1 LVHIKKLEV
10 YGFKSFGFRNTTLN
24 FEKGL
29 VAITGPN
36 GSGKSNILDA
46 IMFAIGENSPKALRV
61 DKFQSLFHD
70 SHSAST
76 RLIRTSLNFDNSD
89 RGMPVDSDSVTIT
102 REMEGQTGE
111 SQYYLNRKKVT
122 KATLMELLEIVLG
135 NSNKL
140 NIIQQGMITRISELN
155 SEDRRKIIEDII
167 GLSYFDEKKSE
178 ALKQLDESDRRLEI
192 AMARIDEMKKRIDE
206 LEEERNQQLRY
217 KQLLLDLERFKAVK
231 VSNDIRATRNSMQAK
246 TEVLKSH
253 TERSADLAKQIE
265 KIDRELEKQESE
277 KINLM
282 KEAGIAG
289 PVKAEISTRIAD
301 MVYQSERKRA
311 IIKETEQRLLNIE
324 KRIIS
329 IEEEKENGN
338 QKLENLRLEIHRS
351 KADIDDRSRMLEV
364 LRSESAAIGSQIDK
378 LTASAGTYAF
388 IRTKLEVRLKRL
400 TEMKRLLCVL
410 IAKIE
415 EQSRSI
421 SESIITLHSQIS
433 SLEKVI
439 KTNKDLHNDLS
450 NRLDTENSK
459 LHCIVGLVE
468 NLKIFKANLE
478 ANLNTSTNLLSA
490 ADTFTMRYEVKAST
504 AKNVMNEDVAIVE
517 FMKNSSHF
525 GIKGLVHDLIEWDR
539 DYERSVLAAG
549 SEWMKAFVVENV
561 QSMISIAE
569 HAKKINLPRLKVIP
583 LDVVHNVK
591 RFQTPEDNPNIV
603 GNLANFVYSDYEE
616 LSDFLFGNTVL
627 VKTPTDAY
635 LLAKDGY
642 RAVSVE
648 GELFEPI
655 GTSMSADFG
664 STISDLTQVLLVSN
678 SIDML
683 RNLLSRL
690 RQLITEK
697 DSNLKEVTSKI
708 ECAGSERNELEK
720 KISNFVSQIS
730 NQKTVADQDD
740 KHLEQLYLESV
751 TTRSRYDSLNI
762 DLMKQRRRLSL
773 LESTMSRVYDTMK
786 SVTHTSMEREL
797 GRMNAKKAE
806 IVHSMDT
813 IDLYSQNVLRSCQS
827 MKNEVG
833 IGLDRLSNL
842 GAEKCDLEA
851 EVKEE
856 TVNLGEL
863 KTSLASIEDQLR
875 IQRDREQQLIDSAR
889 TSVDKLQVYEQE
901 MRTLKE
907 NERTLSKEQNSLE
920 KDIALLGK
928 DISYLDD
935 QESSLVAI
943 LTSSGNKDLLE
954 PFDVDALIGEL
965 TAELETLKPRLNL
978 RAEEVYAEVI
988 GGYRGMSDK
997 KNLLERERH
1006 SIILFIEE
1014 IVTEKKTLFREA
1026 FEKVNNNLKE
1036 TFSDV
1041 TGGTAR
1047 LEIENIEDEFSGGLT
1062 LMVQFPGKPARE
1074 STALSGGEKTMAAI
1088 IFLLALQSLR
1098 PSPFYLMDEVDA
1110 HLDAQNTEKLSNVLS
1125 KRSKDNQMLMV
1136 TLKDVTVAKANM
1148 IYGVYSQDGI
1158 SRVIRYSDS
1167 NRIPLEEIKSSASTI

>member
-1 LVHIKKLEV
+1 
-10 YGFKSFGFRNTTLN
+10 
-24 FEKGL
+24 
-29 VAITGPN
+29 
-36 GSGKSNILDA
+36 
-46 IMFAIGENSPKALRV
+46 MFAIGENSPKVLRV

-122 KATLMELLEIVLG
+122 KATLMELLEIAMG
-135 NSNKL
+135 NSTKL

-192 AMARIDEMKKRIDE
+192 AMARIDEMRKRIDE

-217 KQLLLDLERFKAVK
+217 KQLQLDLERFRAVK
-231 VSNDIRATRNSMQAK
+231 ISNDIRATRNNIQAK
-246 TEVLKSH
+246 AQVLKSH
-253 TERSADLAKQIE
+253 TARSADLAKQLE
-265 KIDRELEKQESE
+265 KIDIELEKHESE

-282 KEAGIAG
+282 KEAGIEG
-289 PVKAEISTRIAD
+289 PVKAEISTGIAA

-311 IIKETEQRLLNIE
+311 VIKETEQRLLNIE

-329 IEEEKENGN
+329 IQEEKQNIN
-338 QKLENLRLEIHRS
+338 QKIETLRLEIHRK
-351 KADIDDRSRMLEV
+351 KAYIDDRSTMLKA
-364 LRSESAAIGSQIDK
+364 LRSESTAIGSQIDK
-378 LTASAGTYAF
+378 LTASTGTYAS
-388 IRTKLEVRLKRL
+388 IRTKLEVRIKRL
-400 TEMKRLLCVL
+400 TETKRLLCVH

-415 EQSRSI
+415 EQTRLI
-421 SESIITLHSQIS
+421 SESITALHSRIS
-433 SLEKVI
+433 SVETII
-439 KTNKDLHNDLS
+439 KTNKDLYNDLS
-450 NRLDTENSK
+450 HRLDTENSR
-459 LHCIVGLVE
+459 LDCIVGLVE
-468 NLKIFKANLE
+468 NLKTLKANLE
-478 ANLNTSTNLLSA
+478 ANLNASTTLLSA
-490 ADTFTMRYEVKAST
+490 ADAFTMRYEVKAST

-517 FMKNSSHF
+517 FMKNANQF
-525 GIKGLVHDLIEWDR
+525 GIKGLVHDLIGWDR
-539 DYERSVLAAG
+539 NYERSVLAAG

-583 LDVVHNVK
+583 LEVVRNVK
-591 RFQTPEDNPNIV
+591 RFQTPDHNPNIV
-603 GNLANFVYSDYEE
+603 GNLANFVYSDYKE

-635 LLAKDGY
+635 LLARDGY

-648 GELFEPI
+648 GELFEPVV
-655 GTSMSADFG
+655 TSLSADFG
-664 STISDLTQVLLVSN
+664 STISDLTQVLLVSD

-683 RNLLSRL
+683 RNLLSRF
-690 RQLITEK
+690 RQLIIEK
-697 DSNLKEVTSKI
+697 DSNLKEVISKI
-708 ECAGSERNELEK
+708 EYAAVERNELEK
-720 KISNFVSQIS
+720 KITNFVSQIS
-730 NQKTVADQDD
+730 NQRNISHQDE

-751 TTRSRYDSLNI
+751 TTRSRNDSLNI
-762 DLMKQRRRLSL
+762 DLMKHRRRLSL
-773 LESTMSRVYDTMK
+773 LESTMSLVYDGMK
-786 SVTHTSMEREL
+786 SVTQYSMEQEL
-797 GRMNAKKAE
+797 VQMNAKKAE
-806 IVHSMDT
+806 IVQTMDT
-813 IDLYSQNVLRSCQS
+813 IDLDSRNVLRSSES
-827 MKNEVG
+827 MQNEVE
-833 IGLDRLSNL
+833 IGQERLKNLDV
-842 GAEKCDLEA
+842 EKCDIES
-851 EVKEE
+851 EVTEQ

-863 KTSLASIEDQLR
+863 KSSLASIEEQLR
-875 IQRDREQQLIDSAR
+875 IQRDREQQLIDSSR
-889 TSVDKLQVYEQE
+889 TSFDKLQVHEQE
-901 MRTLKE
+901 IRALKE
-907 NERTLSKEQNSLE
+907 NERRLSKEQSSLE

-928 DISYLDD
+928 DISYFED

-978 RAEEVYAEVI
+978 KAEEVYAEVI

-1014 IVTEKKTLFREA
+1014 IATEKKTLFRDA
-1026 FEKVNNNLKE
+1026 FEKVNNNLRE
-1036 TFSDV
+1036 TFSEV
-1041 TGGTAR
+1041 TGGTAW

-1062 LMVQFPGKPARE
+1062 LMVQFQGKPARE
-1074 STALSGGEKTMAAI
+1074 STALSGGEKTMAAT

-1136 TLKDVTVAKANM
+1136 TLKDVTVAKANL

-1167 NRIPLEEIKSSASTI
+1167 NHVPLEEIKSSTDTI

>member
-1 LVHIKKLEV
+1 MVHIKKLEV

-24 FEKGL
+24 FDKGL

-46 IMFAIGENSPKALRV
+46 IMFAIGENSPKVLRV

-76 RLIRTSLNFDNSD
+76 RLIRASLNFDNSD

-192 AMARIDEMKKRIDE
+192 AMARIDEMRKRIDE

-217 KQLLLDLERFKAVK
+217 KQLQHDLERFKAVK
-231 VSNDIRATRNSMQAK
+231 VSNDIRATRNSIEDK
-246 TEVLKSH
+246 TEVLKSD
-253 TERSADLAKQIE
+253 TARSEDLAKQIE
-265 KIDRELEKQESE
+265 KIERELEKQESE
-277 KINLM
+277 KTILM
-282 KEAGIAG
+282 NEAGVGG
-289 PVKAEISTRIAD
+289 PVKAEVSTRITD

-311 IIKETEQRLLNIE
+311 IIKETEQRLLSIE

-329 IEEEKENGN
+329 IEEEKENIN
-338 QKLENLRLEIHRS
+338 QKIDNLRLEIHRR
-351 KADIDDRSRMLEV
+351 KAYIDDRSRKFEA
-364 LRSESAAIGSQIDK
+364 LRSESAAIGSQVDK

-415 EQSRSI
+415 EQTKSI
-421 SESIITLHSQIS
+421 SESIITVHSRIS
-433 SLEKVI
+433 SLETII
-439 KTNKDLHNDLS
+439 KTNKDLYNDLS

-459 LHCIVGLVE
+459 LHSIVGLVE

-478 ANLNTSTNLLSA
+478 ANINTSTSLLSA
-490 ADTFTMRYEVKAST
+490 ADAFTMKYEVKAST

-517 FMKNSSHF
+517 FMKNSSYF
-525 GIKGLVHDLIEWDR
+525 GIKGLVHDLIGWDR
-539 DYERSVLAAG
+539 HYERSVLAAG

-583 LDVVHNVK
+583 LEVVRNVK
-591 RFQTPEDNPNIV
+591 RFQTLDDNPNIV
-603 GNLANFVYSDYEE
+603 GNLANFVNSEYKE
-616 LSDFLFGNTVL
+616 LSEFLFGNTVL

-635 LLAKDGY
+635 LLARDGY

-678 SIDML
+678 SIDIL

-697 DSNLKEVTSKI
+697 DSNLKEVISKI
-708 ECAGSERNELEK
+708 ECAASERNELEK
-720 KISNFVSQIS
+720 KITNFVSQIS
-730 NQKTVADQDD
+730 NQKTVADRDE

-751 TTRSRYDSLNI
+751 RTRSRYDSLDI
-762 DLMKQRRRLSL
+762 DLMKHRRRLSL
-773 LESTMSRVYDTMK
+773 LESTMSLVYDRMK
-786 SVTHTSMEREL
+786 SVTHASMEQEL
-797 GRMNAKKAE
+797 GLMNAKKAE
-806 IVHSMDT
+806 IVQSMDT
-813 IDLYSQNVLRSCQS
+813 IDRDSQNVLRSCES

-833 IGLDRLSNL
+833 IGLEQLKNL
-842 GAEKCDLEA
+842 GVEKCDLEA
-851 EVKEE
+851 EIKEE
-856 TVNLGEL
+856 TV
-863 KTSLASIEDQLR
+863 
-875 IQRDREQQLIDSAR
+875 
-889 TSVDKLQVYEQE
+889 
-901 MRTLKE
+901 
-907 NERTLSKEQNSLE
+907 
-920 KDIALLGK
+920 
-928 DISYLDD
+928 
-935 QESSLVAI
+935 
-943 LTSSGNKDLLE
+943 
-954 PFDVDALIGEL
+954 
-965 TAELETLKPRLNL
+965 
-978 RAEEVYAEVI
+978 
-988 GGYRGMSDK
+988 
-997 KNLLERERH
+997 
-1006 SIILFIEE
+1006 
-1014 IVTEKKTLFREA
+1014 
-1026 FEKVNNNLKE
+1026 
-1036 TFSDV
+1036 
-1041 TGGTAR
+1041 
-1047 LEIENIEDEFSGGLT
+1047 
-1062 LMVQFPGKPARE
+1062 
-1074 STALSGGEKTMAAI
+1074 
-1088 IFLLALQSLR
+1088 
-1098 PSPFYLMDEVDA
+1098 
-1110 HLDAQNTEKLSNVLS
+1110 
-1125 KRSKDNQMLMV
+1125 
-1136 TLKDVTVAKANM
+1136 
-1148 IYGVYSQDGI
+1148 
-1158 SRVIRYSDS
+1158 
-1167 NRIPLEEIKSSASTI
+1167 

>member
-24 FEKGL
+24 FDKGL

-46 IMFAIGENSPKALRV
+46 IMFAIGENSPKVLRV

-122 KATLMELLEIVLG
+122 KATLMELLEIAMG
-135 NSNKL
+135 NSTKL

-192 AMARIDEMKKRIDE
+192 AMARIDEMRKRIDE

-217 KQLLLDLERFKAVK
+217 KQLQLDLERFRAVK
-231 VSNDIRATRNSMQAK
+231 ISNDIRATRNNIQAK
-246 TEVLKSH
+246 AQVLKSH
-253 TERSADLAKQIE
+253 TARSADLAKQLE
-265 KIDRELEKQESE
+265 KIDIELEKHESE

-282 KEAGIAG
+282 KEAGIEG
-289 PVKAEISTRIAD
+289 PVKAEISTGIAA

-311 IIKETEQRLLNIE
+311 VIKETEQRLLNIE

-329 IEEEKENGN
+329 IQEEKQNIN
-338 QKLENLRLEIHRS
+338 QKIETLRLEIHRK
-351 KADIDDRSRMLEV
+351 KAYIDDRSTMLKA
-364 LRSESAAIGSQIDK
+364 LRSESTAIGSQIDK
-378 LTASAGTYAF
+378 LTASTGTYAS
-388 IRTKLEVRLKRL
+388 IRTKLEVRIKRL
-400 TEMKRLLCVL
+400 TETKRLLCVH

-415 EQSRSI
+415 EQTRLI
-421 SESIITLHSQIS
+421 SESITALHSRIS
-433 SLEKVI
+433 SVETII
-439 KTNKDLHNDLS
+439 KTNKDLYNDLS
-450 NRLDTENSK
+450 HRLDTENSR
-459 LHCIVGLVE
+459 LDCIVGLVE
-468 NLKIFKANLE
+468 NLKTLKANLE
-478 ANLNTSTNLLSA
+478 ANLNASTTLLSA
-490 ADTFTMRYEVKAST
+490 ADAFTMRYEVKAST

-517 FMKNSSHF
+517 FMKNANQF
-525 GIKGLVHDLIEWDR
+525 GIKGLVHDLIGWDR
-539 DYERSVLAAG
+539 NYERSVLAAG

-583 LDVVHNVK
+583 LEVVRNVK
-591 RFQTPEDNPNIV
+591 RFQTPDHNPNIV
-603 GNLANFVYSDYEE
+603 GNLANFVYSDYKE

-635 LLAKDGY
+635 LLARDGY

-648 GELFEPI
+648 GELFEPVV
-655 GTSMSADFG
+655 TSLSADFG
-664 STISDLTQVLLVSN
+664 STISDLTQVLLVSD

-683 RNLLSRL
+683 RNLLSRF
-690 RQLITEK
+690 RQLIIEK
-697 DSNLKEVTSKI
+697 DSNLKEVISKI
-708 ECAGSERNELEK
+708 EYAAVERNELEK
-720 KISNFVSQIS
+720 KITNFVSQIS
-730 NQKTVADQDD
+730 NQRNISHQDE

-751 TTRSRYDSLNI
+751 TTRSRNDSLNI
-762 DLMKQRRRLSL
+762 DLMKHRRRLSL
-773 LESTMSRVYDTMK
+773 LESTMSLVYDGMK
-786 SVTHTSMEREL
+786 SVTQYSMEQEL
-797 GRMNAKKAE
+797 VQMNAKKAE
-806 IVHSMDT
+806 IVQTMDT
-813 IDLYSQNVLRSCQS
+813 IDLDSRNVLRSSES
-827 MKNEVG
+827 MQNEVE
-833 IGLDRLSNL
+833 IGQERLKNLDV
-842 GAEKCDLEA
+842 EKCDIES
-851 EVKEE
+851 EVTEQ

-863 KTSLASIEDQLR
+863 KSSLASIEEQLR
-875 IQRDREQQLIDSAR
+875 IQRDREQQLIDSSR
-889 TSVDKLQVYEQE
+889 TSFDKLQVHEQE
-901 MRTLKE
+901 IRALKE
-907 NERTLSKEQNSLE
+907 NERRLSKEQNSLE

-928 DISYLDD
+928 DISYFED

-978 RAEEVYAEVI
+978 KAEEVYAEVI

-1014 IVTEKKTLFREA
+1014 IATEKKTLFRDA
-1026 FEKVNNNLKE
+1026 FEKVNNNLRE
-1036 TFSDV
+1036 TFSEV
-1041 TGGTAR
+1041 TGGTAW

-1062 LMVQFPGKPARE
+1062 LMVQFQGKPARE
-1074 STALSGGEKTMAAI
+1074 STALSGGEKTMAAT

-1167 NRIPLEEIKSSASTI
+1167 NHVPLEEIKSSTDTI

>member
-24 FEKGL
+24 FDKGL

-46 IMFAIGENSPKALRV
+46 IMFAIGENSPKVLRV

-122 KATLMELLEIVLG
+122 KATLMELLEIAMG
-135 NSNKL
+135 NSTKL

-192 AMARIDEMKKRIDE
+192 AMARIDEMRKRIDE

-217 KQLLLDLERFKAVK
+217 KQLQLDLERFRAVK
-231 VSNDIRATRNSMQAK
+231 ISNDIRATRNNIQAK
-246 TEVLKSH
+246 AQVLKSH
-253 TERSADLAKQIE
+253 TARSADLAKQLE
-265 KIDRELEKQESE
+265 KIDIELEKHESE

-282 KEAGIAG
+282 KEAGVEG
-289 PVKAEISTRIAD
+289 PVKAEISTGIAD

-311 IIKETEQRLLNIE
+311 VIKETEQRLLNIE

-329 IEEEKENGN
+329 IQEEKQNIN
-338 QKLENLRLEIHRS
+338 QKIETLRLEIHRK
-351 KADIDDRSRMLEV
+351 KAYIDDRSRILEA
-364 LRSESAAIGSQIDK
+364 LRSESTAIGSQIDK
-378 LTASAGTYAF
+378 LTASTGTYAS
-388 IRTKLEVRLKRL
+388 IRTKLEVRIKRL
-400 TEMKRLLCVL
+400 TETKRLLCVH

-415 EQSRSI
+415 EQTRLI
-421 SESIITLHSQIS
+421 SESITALHSRIS
-433 SLEKVI
+433 SVETII
-439 KTNKDLHNDLS
+439 KTNKDLYNDLS
-450 NRLDTENSK
+450 HRLDTENSR
-459 LHCIVGLVE
+459 LDCIVGLVE
-468 NLKIFKANLE
+468 NLKTLKANLE
-478 ANLNTSTNLLSA
+478 ANLNASTTLLSA
-490 ADTFTMRYEVKAST
+490 ADAFTMRYEVKAST

-517 FMKNSSHF
+517 FMKNASHF
-525 GIKGLVHDLIEWDR
+525 GIKGLVHDLIGWDR
-539 DYERSVLAAG
+539 NYERSVLAAG

-583 LDVVHNVK
+583 LEVVRNVK
-591 RFQTPEDNPNIV
+591 RFQTPDHNPNIV
-603 GNLANFVYSDYEE
+603 GNLANFVYSDYKE

-635 LLAKDGY
+635 FLARDGY

-648 GELFEPI
+648 GELFEPVV
-655 GTSMSADFG
+655 TSLSADFG

-683 RNLLSRL
+683 RNLLSRF
-690 RQLITEK
+690 RQLIIEK
-697 DSNLKEVTSKI
+697 DSNLKEVISKI
-708 ECAGSERNELEK
+708 EYAAVERNELEK
-720 KISNFVSQIS
+720 KITNFVSQIS
-730 NQKTVADQDD
+730 NQRNISHQDE
-740 KHLEQLYLESV
+740 KHLEQLYLESM
-751 TTRSRYDSLNI
+751 TNRSRNDSLNI
-762 DLMKQRRRLSL
+762 DLMKHRRRLSL
-773 LESTMSRVYDTMK
+773 LESTMSLVYDGMK
-786 SVTHTSMEREL
+786 SVTQYSMEQEL
-797 GRMNAKKAE
+797 AQMNAKKAE
-806 IVHSMDT
+806 IVQSMDT
-813 IDLYSQNVLRSCQS
+813 IDLDSRNVLRSSES
-827 MKNEVG
+827 MQNEVE
-833 IGLDRLSNL
+833 IGQERLKNLDV
-842 GAEKCDLEA
+842 EKCDLES
-851 EVKEE
+851 EVTEQ

-863 KTSLASIEDQLR
+863 KSSLASIEEQLR
-875 IQRDREQQLIDSAR
+875 IQRDREQQLIDSSR
-889 TSVDKLQVYEQE
+889 TSFDKLQVHEQE
-901 MRTLKE
+901 IRALKE

-928 DISYLDD
+928 DISYFED

-978 RAEEVYAEVI
+978 KAEEVYAEVI

-1014 IVTEKKTLFREA
+1014 IATEKKTLFREA
-1026 FEKVNNNLKE
+1026 FEKVNNNLRE
-1036 TFSDV
+1036 TFSEV
-1041 TGGTAR
+1041 TGGTAW

-1062 LMVQFPGKPARE
+1062 LMVQFQGKPARE
-1074 STALSGGEKTMAAI
+1074 STALSGGEKTMAAT

-1167 NRIPLEEIKSSASTI
+1167 NHIPLEEIKSSTGTI

>member
-1 LVHIKKLEV
+1 
-10 YGFKSFGFRNTTLN
+10 
-24 FEKGL
+24 
-29 VAITGPN
+29 
-36 GSGKSNILDA
+36 
-46 IMFAIGENSPKALRV
+46 
-61 DKFQSLFHD
+61 
-70 SHSAST
+70 
-76 RLIRTSLNFDNSD
+76 
-89 RGMPVDSDSVTIT
+89 
-102 REMEGQTGE
+102 
-111 SQYYLNRKKVT
+111 
-122 KATLMELLEIVLG
+122 
-135 NSNKL
+135 
-140 NIIQQGMITRISELN
+140 
-155 SEDRRKIIEDII
+155 
-167 GLSYFDEKKSE
+167 
-178 ALKQLDESDRRLEI
+178 
-192 AMARIDEMKKRIDE
+192 
-206 LEEERNQQLRY
+206 
-217 KQLLLDLERFKAVK
+217 
-231 VSNDIRATRNSMQAK
+231 
-246 TEVLKSH
+246 
-253 TERSADLAKQIE
+253 
-265 KIDRELEKQESE
+265 
-277 KINLM
+277 
-282 KEAGIAG
+282 
-289 PVKAEISTRIAD
+289 
-301 MVYQSERKRA
+301 
-311 IIKETEQRLLNIE
+311 
-324 KRIIS
+324 
-329 IEEEKENGN
+329 
-338 QKLENLRLEIHRS
+338 
-351 KADIDDRSRMLEV
+351 
-364 LRSESAAIGSQIDK
+364 
-378 LTASAGTYAF
+378 
-388 IRTKLEVRLKRL
+388 
-400 TEMKRLLCVL
+400 
-410 IAKIE
+410 
-415 EQSRSI
+415 
-421 SESIITLHSQIS
+421 
-433 SLEKVI
+433 
-439 KTNKDLHNDLS
+439 
-450 NRLDTENSK
+450 
-459 LHCIVGLVE
+459 
-468 NLKIFKANLE
+468 
-478 ANLNTSTNLLSA
+478 
-490 ADTFTMRYEVKAST
+490 
-504 AKNVMNEDVAIVE
+504 
-517 FMKNSSHF
+517 
-525 GIKGLVHDLIEWDR
+525 
-539 DYERSVLAAG
+539 
-549 SEWMKAFVVENV
+549 
-561 QSMISIAE
+561 
-569 HAKKINLPRLKVIP
+569 
-583 LDVVHNVK
+583 
-591 RFQTPEDNPNIV
+591 
-603 GNLANFVYSDYEE
+603 
-616 LSDFLFGNTVL
+616 
-627 VKTPTDAY
+627 
-635 LLAKDGY
+635 
-642 RAVSVE
+642 
-648 GELFEPI
+648 
-655 GTSMSADFG
+655 
-664 STISDLTQVLLVSN
+664 
-678 SIDML
+678 ML

-833 IGLDRLSNL
+833 IGLDRLNNL

-875 IQRDREQQLIDSAR
+875 IQRDREQQLIDSTR

-907 NERTLSKEQNSLE
+907 NERTLLKEQNSLE

-928 DISYLDD
+928 DISYLED

>member
-24 FEKGL
+24 FDKGL

-46 IMFAIGENSPKALRV
+46 IMFAIGENSPKVLRV

-122 KATLMELLEIVLG
+122 KATLMELLEIAMG
-135 NSNKL
+135 NSTKL

-192 AMARIDEMKKRIDE
+192 AMARIDEMRKRIDE

-217 KQLLLDLERFKAVK
+217 KQLQLDLERFRAVK
-231 VSNDIRATRNSMQAK
+231 ISNDIRATRNNIQAK
-246 TEVLKSH
+246 AEVLKSH
-253 TERSADLAKQIE
+253 TARSADLAKQLE
-265 KIDRELEKQESE
+265 KIDMELENHESE

-282 KEAGIAG
+282 KEAGLAG
-289 PVKAEISTRIAD
+289 PVKAEISTGIAD

-311 IIKETEQRLLNIE
+311 VIKETEQRLLNIE

-329 IEEEKENGN
+329 IQEEKHNID
-338 QKLENLRLEIHRS
+338 QKIETLRLETHRR
-351 KADIDDRSRMLEV
+351 KAYIDDRSKMLEA
-364 LRSESAAIGSQIDK
+364 LRSESIAIGSQIDK
-378 LTASAGTYAF
+378 LTASAGTYAS
-388 IRTKLEVRLKRL
+388 IRTKLEVRIKRL
-400 TEMKRLLCVL
+400 TEMKRLLCVH

-415 EQSRSI
+415 EQTRLI
-421 SESIITLHSQIS
+421 SESITALHSRIS
-433 SLEKVI
+433 SVETII
-439 KTNKDLHNDLS
+439 KTNKDIYNDLS

-459 LHCIVGLVE
+459 LDSTVGLVE
-468 NLKIFKANLE
+468 NLKTLKANLE
-478 ANLNTSTNLLSA
+478 ANLKASTTLLSA
-490 ADTFTMRYEVKAST
+490 ADAFAMKYEVKAST

-517 FMKNSSHF
+517 FMKNASHF
-525 GIKGLVHDLIEWDR
+525 GIKGLVHDLIGWDR
-539 DYERSVLAAG
+539 NYERSVLAAG

-583 LDVVHNVK
+583 LEVVRNVK
-591 RFQTPEDNPNIV
+591 RFQTPDHNPNIV
-603 GNLANFVYSDYEE
+603 GNLANFVYSDYKE

-627 VKTPTDAY
+627 VKTPTEAY
-635 LLAKDGY
+635 LLARDGY

-655 GTSMSADFG
+655 VTSLSADFG
-664 STISDLTQVLLVSN
+664 STISDLTQELLVSN

-683 RNLLSRL
+683 RNMLSRL
-690 RQLITEK
+690 KQLIIEK
-697 DSNLKEVTSKI
+697 DSNLKEVISKI
-708 ECAGSERNELEK
+708 EYAAAERNELEK
-720 KISNFVSQIS
+720 KITNFVSQIS
-730 NQKTVADQDD
+730 SQRNISHQEE

-751 TTRSRYDSLNI
+751 TTRSRNDSLNI
-762 DLMKQRRRLSL
+762 DLMKHRRRLSL
-773 LESTMSRVYDTMK
+773 LESTMSLVYDGMK
-786 SVTHTSMEREL
+786 SVTQYSMEQEL
-797 GRMNAKKAE
+797 GQISAKKAE

-813 IDLYSQNVLRSCQS
+813 IDLDSRNVLRSCES
-827 MKNEVG
+827 MKNEVE
-833 IGLDRLSNL
+833 IGQDRLKIL
-842 GAEKCDLEA
+842 DVEKCDLEA
-851 EVKEE
+851 EVKEQ

-863 KTSLASIEDQLR
+863 RSSLASIEEQLR
-875 IQRDREQQLIDSAR
+875 IQRDKEQQLIDSSR
-889 TSVDKLQVYEQE
+889 TSVDKLQVHEQE
-901 MRTLKE
+901 IRALKE

-928 DISYLDD
+928 DISYFED

-943 LTSSGNKDLLE
+943 LTSSGNKDLLD

-965 TAELETLKPRLNL
+965 AAELETLKPRLNL

-988 GGYRGMSDK
+988 AGYRGMSDK

-1014 IVTEKKTLFREA
+1014 IATEKKTLFREA
-1026 FEKVNNNLKE
+1026 FEKVNNNLRE
-1036 TFSDV
+1036 TFSEV
-1041 TGGTAR
+1041 TGGTAW

-1062 LMVQFPGKPARE
+1062 LMVQFQGKPARE
-1074 STALSGGEKTMAAI
+1074 STALSGGEKTMAAT

-1125 KRSKDNQMLMV
+1125 KRSKNNQMLMV

-1167 NRIPLEEIKSSASTI
+1167 NHIPLEEIKSSTGTI

>member
-1 LVHIKKLEV
+1 
-10 YGFKSFGFRNTTLN
+10 
-24 FEKGL
+24 
-29 VAITGPN
+29 
-36 GSGKSNILDA
+36 
-46 IMFAIGENSPKALRV
+46 MFAIGENSPKVLRV

-122 KATLMELLEIVLG
+122 KATLMELLEIAMG
-135 NSNKL
+135 NSTKL

-192 AMARIDEMKKRIDE
+192 AMARIDEMRKRIDE

-217 KQLLLDLERFKAVK
+217 KQLQLDLERFRAVK
-231 VSNDIRATRNSMQAK
+231 ISNDIRATRNNIQAK
-246 TEVLKSH
+246 VEVLKSH
-253 TERSADLAKQIE
+253 TARSADLAKQLE
-265 KIDRELEKQESE
+265 KIDMELENHESE

-282 KEAGIAG
+282 KEAGVEG
-289 PVKAEISTRIAD
+289 PVKAEISTGIAD

-311 IIKETEQRLLNIE
+311 VIKETEQRLLNIE

-329 IEEEKENGN
+329 IQEEKQNIN
-338 QKLENLRLEIHRS
+338 QKIETLRLEIHRK
-351 KADIDDRSRMLEV
+351 KAYIDDRSTMLEA
-364 LRSESAAIGSQIDK
+364 LRSESTAIGSQIDK
-378 LTASAGTYAF
+378 LTASTGTYAS
-388 IRTKLEVRLKRL
+388 IRTKLEVRIKRL
-400 TEMKRLLCVL
+400 TETKRLLCVH

-415 EQSRSI
+415 EQTRLI
-421 SESIITLHSQIS
+421 SESITALHSRIS
-433 SLEKVI
+433 SVETII
-439 KTNKDLHNDLS
+439 KTNKDLYNDLS

-459 LHCIVGLVE
+459 LDCIIGLVE
-468 NLKIFKANLE
+468 NLKTLKANLE
-478 ANLNTSTNLLSA
+478 ANLNASTTLLSA
-490 ADTFTMRYEVKAST
+490 ADAFTMRYEVKAST

-517 FMKNSSHF
+517 FMKNASHF
-525 GIKGLVHDLIEWDR
+525 GIKGLVHDLIGWDR
-539 DYERSVLAAG
+539 NYERSVLAAG

-583 LDVVHNVK
+583 LEVVRNVK
-591 RFQTPEDNPNIV
+591 KFQTPDHNPNIV
-603 GNLANFVYSDYEE
+603 GNLANFVYSDYKE

-627 VKTPTDAY
+627 VKTPTEAY
-635 LLAKDGY
+635 LLARDGY

-655 GTSMSADFG
+655 VTSLSADFG

-683 RNLLSRL
+683 RNMLSRL
-690 RQLITEK
+690 RQLIIEK
-697 DSNLKEVTSKI
+697 DSNLKEVISKI
-708 ECAGSERNELEK
+708 EYAAVERNELEK
-720 KISNFVSQIS
+720 KITNFVSQIS
-730 NQKTVADQDD
+730 SQRNISHQEE
-740 KHLEQLYLESV
+740 KHLEQLYLESM
-751 TTRSRYDSLNI
+751 TTRLRNDSLNI
-762 DLMKQRRRLSL
+762 DLMKHRRRLSL
-773 LESTMSRVYDTMK
+773 LESTMSLVYDGMK
-786 SVTHTSMEREL
+786 SVTQYSMEQEL
-797 GRMNAKKAE
+797 GQMNAKKAE
-806 IVHSMDT
+806 VVQSMDT
-813 IDLYSQNVLRSCQS
+813 IDLDSRNVLRSCES
-827 MKNEVG
+827 MKNEVE
-833 IGLDRLSNL
+833 IGQERLKNLDV
-842 GAEKCDLEA
+842 EKCDLES
-851 EVKEE
+851 EVTEQ

-863 KTSLASIEDQLR
+863 KSSLASIEEQLR
-875 IQRDREQQLIDSAR
+875 IQRDREQQLIDSSR
-889 TSVDKLQVYEQE
+889 TSFDKLQVHEQE
-901 MRTLKE
+901 IRALKE
-907 NERTLSKEQNSLE
+907 NERTLLKEQNSLE

-928 DISYLDD
+928 DISYFED

-978 RAEEVYAEVI
+978 KAEEVYAEVI
-988 GGYRGMSDK
+988 AGYRGMSDK

-1014 IVTEKKTLFREA
+1014 IATEKKTLFREA
-1026 FEKVNNNLKE
+1026 FEKVNNNLRE
-1036 TFSDV
+1036 TFSEV
-1041 TGGTAR
+1041 TGGTAW

-1062 LMVQFPGKPARE
+1062 LMVQFQGKPARE
-1074 STALSGGEKTMAAI
+1074 STALSGGEKTMAAT

-1125 KRSKDNQMLMV
+1125 KRSKNNQMLMV

-1167 NRIPLEEIKSSASTI
+1167 NHIPLEEIKSSTGTI

>member
-1 LVHIKKLEV
+1 M
-10 YGFKSFGFRNTTLN
+10 
-24 FEKGL
+24 
-29 VAITGPN
+29 AITGPN

-46 IMFAIGENSPKALRV
+46 IMFAIGENSPKVLRV

-122 KATLMELLEIVLG
+122 KATLMELLEIAMG
-135 NSNKL
+135 NSTKL

-192 AMARIDEMKKRIDE
+192 AMARIDEMRKRIDE

-217 KQLLLDLERFKAVK
+217 KQLQLDLERFRAVK
-231 VSNDIRATRNSMQAK
+231 ISNDIRATRNNIQAK
-246 TEVLKSH
+246 AQVLKSH
-253 TERSADLAKQIE
+253 TARSADLAKQLE
-265 KIDRELEKQESE
+265 KIDIELEKHESE

-282 KEAGIAG
+282 KEAGIEG
-289 PVKAEISTRIAD
+289 PVKAEISTGIAA

-311 IIKETEQRLLNIE
+311 VIKETEQRLLNIE

-329 IEEEKENGN
+329 IQEEKQNIN
-338 QKLENLRLEIHRS
+338 QKIETLRLEIHRK
-351 KADIDDRSRMLEV
+351 KAYIDDRSTMLKA
-364 LRSESAAIGSQIDK
+364 LRSESTAIGSQIDK
-378 LTASAGTYAF
+378 LTASTGTYAS
-388 IRTKLEVRLKRL
+388 IRTKLEVRIKRL
-400 TEMKRLLCVL
+400 TETKRLLCVH

-415 EQSRSI
+415 EQTRLI
-421 SESIITLHSQIS
+421 SESITALHSRIS
-433 SLEKVI
+433 SVESII
-439 KTNKDLHNDLS
+439 KTNKDLYNDLS
-450 NRLDTENSK
+450 HRLDTENSR
-459 LHCIVGLVE
+459 LDCIVGLVE
-468 NLKIFKANLE
+468 NLKTLKANLE
-478 ANLNTSTNLLSA
+478 ANLNASTTLLSA
-490 ADTFTMRYEVKAST
+490 ADAFTMRYEVKAST

-517 FMKNSSHF
+517 FMKSANQF
-525 GIKGLVHDLIEWDR
+525 GIKGLVHDLIGWDR
-539 DYERSVLAAG
+539 NYERSVLAAG

-583 LDVVHNVK
+583 LEVVRNVK
-591 RFQTPEDNPNIV
+591 RFQTPDHNPNIV
-603 GNLANFVYSDYEE
+603 GNLANFVYSDYKE

-635 LLAKDGY
+635 LLARDGY

-648 GELFEPI
+648 GELFEPVV
-655 GTSMSADFG
+655 TSLSADFG
-664 STISDLTQVLLVSN
+664 STISDLTQVLLVSD

-683 RNLLSRL
+683 RNLLSRF
-690 RQLITEK
+690 RQLIIEK
-697 DSNLKEVTSKI
+697 DSNLKEVISKI
-708 ECAGSERNELEK
+708 EYAAVERNELEK
-720 KISNFVSQIS
+720 KITNFVSQIS
-730 NQKTVADQDD
+730 NQRNISHQDE

-751 TTRSRYDSLNI
+751 TTRSRNDSLNI
-762 DLMKQRRRLSL
+762 DLMKHRRRLSL
-773 LESTMSRVYDTMK
+773 LESTMSLVYDGMK
-786 SVTHTSMEREL
+786 SVTQYSMEQEL
-797 GRMNAKKAE
+797 VQMNAKKAE
-806 IVHSMDT
+806 IVQTMDT
-813 IDLYSQNVLRSCQS
+813 IDLDSRNVLRSSES
-827 MKNEVG
+827 MQNEVE
-833 IGLDRLSNL
+833 IGQERLKNLDV
-842 GAEKCDLEA
+842 EKCDIES
-851 EVKEE
+851 EVTEQ

-863 KTSLASIEDQLR
+863 KSSLASIEEQLR
-875 IQRDREQQLIDSAR
+875 IQRDREQQLIDSSR
-889 TSVDKLQVYEQE
+889 TSFDKLQVHEQE
-901 MRTLKE
+901 IRALKE
-907 NERTLSKEQNSLE
+907 NERRLSKEQNSLE

-928 DISYLDD
+928 DISYFED

-943 LTSSGNKDLLE
+943 LTSSGDKDLLE

-978 RAEEVYAEVI
+978 KAEEVYAEVI

-1014 IVTEKKTLFREA
+1014 IATEKKTLFRDA
-1026 FEKVNNNLKE
+1026 FEKVNNNLRE
-1036 TFSDV
+1036 TFSEV
-1041 TGGTAR
+1041 TGGTAW

-1062 LMVQFPGKPARE
+1062 LMVQFQGKPARE
-1074 STALSGGEKTMAAI
+1074 STALSGGEKTMAAT

-1167 NRIPLEEIKSSASTI
+1167 NHVPLEEIKSSTDTI

>member
-1 LVHIKKLEV
+1 M
-10 YGFKSFGFRNTTLN
+10 
-24 FEKGL
+24 
-29 VAITGPN
+29 AITGPN

-46 IMFAIGENSPKALRV
+46 IMFAIGENSPKVLRV

-122 KATLMELLEIVLG
+122 KATLMELLEIAMG
-135 NSNKL
+135 NSTKL

-192 AMARIDEMKKRIDE
+192 AMARIDEMRKRIDE

-217 KQLLLDLERFKAVK
+217 KQLQLDLERFRAVK
-231 VSNDIRATRNSMQAK
+231 ISNDIRATRNNIQAK
-246 TEVLKSH
+246 AQVLKSH
-253 TERSADLAKQIE
+253 TARSADLAKQLE
-265 KIDRELEKQESE
+265 KIDIELEKHESE

-282 KEAGIAG
+282 KEAGIEG
-289 PVKAEISTRIAD
+289 PVKAEISTGIAA

-311 IIKETEQRLLNIE
+311 VIKETEQRLLNIE

-329 IEEEKENGN
+329 IQEEKQNIN
-338 QKLENLRLEIHRS
+338 QKIETLRLEIHRK
-351 KADIDDRSRMLEV
+351 KAYIDDRSTMLKA
-364 LRSESAAIGSQIDK
+364 LRSESTAIGSQIDK
-378 LTASAGTYAF
+378 LTASTGTYAS
-388 IRTKLEVRLKRL
+388 IRTKLEVRIKRL
-400 TEMKRLLCVL
+400 TETKRLLCVH

-415 EQSRSI
+415 EQTRLI
-421 SESIITLHSQIS
+421 SESITALHSRIS
-433 SLEKVI
+433 SVETII
-439 KTNKDLHNDLS
+439 KTNKDLYNDLS
-450 NRLDTENSK
+450 HRLDTENSR
-459 LHCIVGLVE
+459 LDCIVGLVE
-468 NLKIFKANLE
+468 NLKTLKANLE
-478 ANLNTSTNLLSA
+478 ANLNASTTLLSA
-490 ADTFTMRYEVKAST
+490 ADAFTMRYEVKAST

-517 FMKNSSHF
+517 FMKNANQF
-525 GIKGLVHDLIEWDR
+525 GIKGLVHDLIGWDR
-539 DYERSVLAAG
+539 NYERSVLAAG

-583 LDVVHNVK
+583 LEVVRNVK
-591 RFQTPEDNPNIV
+591 RFQTPDHNPNIV
-603 GNLANFVYSDYEE
+603 GNLANFVYSDYKE

-635 LLAKDGY
+635 LLARDGY

-648 GELFEPI
+648 GELFEPVV
-655 GTSMSADFG
+655 TSLSADFG
-664 STISDLTQVLLVSN
+664 STISDLTQVLLVSD

-683 RNLLSRL
+683 RNLLSRF
-690 RQLITEK
+690 RHLIIEK
-697 DSNLKEVTSKI
+697 DSNLKEVISKI
-708 ECAGSERNELEK
+708 EYAAVERNELEK
-720 KISNFVSQIS
+720 KITNFVSQIS
-730 NQKTVADQDD
+730 NQRNISHQDE

-751 TTRSRYDSLNI
+751 TTRSRNDSLNI
-762 DLMKQRRRLSL
+762 DLMKHRRRLSL
-773 LESTMSRVYDTMK
+773 LESTMSLVYDGMK
-786 SVTHTSMEREL
+786 SVTQYSMEQEL
-797 GRMNAKKAE
+797 VQMNAKKAE
-806 IVHSMDT
+806 IVQTMDT
-813 IDLYSQNVLRSCQS
+813 IDLDSRNVLRSSES
-827 MKNEVG
+827 MQNEVE
-833 IGLDRLSNL
+833 IGQERLKNLDV
-842 GAEKCDLEA
+842 EKCDIES
-851 EVKEE
+851 EVTEQ

-863 KTSLASIEDQLR
+863 KSSLASIEEQLR
-875 IQRDREQQLIDSAR
+875 IQRDREQQLIDSSR
-889 TSVDKLQVYEQE
+889 TSFDKLQVHEQE
-901 MRTLKE
+901 IRALKE
-907 NERTLSKEQNSLE
+907 NERRLSKEQNSLE

-928 DISYLDD
+928 DISYFED

-978 RAEEVYAEVI
+978 KAEEVYAEVI

-1014 IVTEKKTLFREA
+1014 IATEKKTLFRDA
-1026 FEKVNNNLKE
+1026 FEKVNNNLRE
-1036 TFSDV
+1036 TFSEV
-1041 TGGTAR
+1041 TGGTAW

-1062 LMVQFPGKPARE
+1062 LMVQFQGKPARE
-1074 STALSGGEKTMAAI
+1074 STALSGGEKTMAAT

-1167 NRIPLEEIKSSASTI
+1167 NHVPLEEIKSSTDTI

>member
-1 LVHIKKLEV
+1 M
-10 YGFKSFGFRNTTLN
+10 
-24 FEKGL
+24 
-29 VAITGPN
+29 AITGPN

-46 IMFAIGENSPKALRV
+46 IMFAIGENSPKVLRV

-122 KATLMELLEIVLG
+122 KATLMELLEIAMG
-135 NSNKL
+135 NSTKL

-192 AMARIDEMKKRIDE
+192 AMARIDEMRKRIDE

-217 KQLLLDLERFKAVK
+217 KQLQLDLERFRAVK
-231 VSNDIRATRNSMQAK
+231 ISNDIRATRNNIQAK
-246 TEVLKSH
+246 AQVLKSH
-253 TERSADLAKQIE
+253 TARSADLAKQLE
-265 KIDRELEKQESE
+265 KIDIELEKHESE

-282 KEAGIAG
+282 KEAGIEG
-289 PVKAEISTRIAD
+289 PVKAEISTGIAA

-311 IIKETEQRLLNIE
+311 VIKETEQRLLNIE

-329 IEEEKENGN
+329 IQEEKQNIN
-338 QKLENLRLEIHRS
+338 QKIETLRLEIHRK
-351 KADIDDRSRMLEV
+351 KAYIDDRSTMLKA
-364 LRSESAAIGSQIDK
+364 LRSESTAIGSQIDK
-378 LTASAGTYAF
+378 LTASTGTYAS
-388 IRTKLEVRLKRL
+388 IRTKLEVRIKRL
-400 TEMKRLLCVL
+400 TETKRLLCVH

-415 EQSRSI
+415 EQTRLI
-421 SESIITLHSQIS
+421 SESITALHSRIS
-433 SLEKVI
+433 SVETII
-439 KTNKDLHNDLS
+439 KTNKDLYNDLS
-450 NRLDTENSK
+450 HRLDTENSR
-459 LHCIVGLVE
+459 LDCIVGLVE
-468 NLKIFKANLE
+468 NLKTLKANLE
-478 ANLNTSTNLLSA
+478 ANLNASTTLLSA
-490 ADTFTMRYEVKAST
+490 ADAFTMRYEVKAST

-517 FMKNSSHF
+517 FMKNANQF
-525 GIKGLVHDLIEWDR
+525 GIKGLVHDLIGWDR
-539 DYERSVLAAG
+539 NYERSVLAAG

-583 LDVVHNVK
+583 LEVVRNVK
-591 RFQTPEDNPNIV
+591 RFQTPDHNPNIV
-603 GNLANFVYSDYEE
+603 GNLANFVYSDYKE

-635 LLAKDGY
+635 LLARDGY

-648 GELFEPI
+648 GELFEPVV
-655 GTSMSADFG
+655 TSLSADFG
-664 STISDLTQVLLVSN
+664 STISDLTQVLLVSD

-683 RNLLSRL
+683 RNLLSRF
-690 RQLITEK
+690 RQLIIEK
-697 DSNLKEVTSKI
+697 DSNLKEVISKI
-708 ECAGSERNELEK
+708 EYAAVERNELEK
-720 KISNFVSQIS
+720 KITNFVSQIS
-730 NQKTVADQDD
+730 NQRNISHQDE

-751 TTRSRYDSLNI
+751 TTRSRNDSLNI
-762 DLMKQRRRLSL
+762 DLMKHRRRLSL
-773 LESTMSRVYDTMK
+773 LESTMSLVYDGMK
-786 SVTHTSMEREL
+786 SVTQYSMEQEL
-797 GRMNAKKAE
+797 VQMNAKKAE
-806 IVHSMDT
+806 IVQTMDT
-813 IDLYSQNVLRSCQS
+813 IDLDSRNVLRSSES
-827 MKNEVG
+827 MQNEVE
-833 IGLDRLSNL
+833 IGQERLKNLDV
-842 GAEKCDLEA
+842 EKCDIES
-851 EVKEE
+851 EVTEQ

-863 KTSLASIEDQLR
+863 KSSLASIEEQLR
-875 IQRDREQQLIDSAR
+875 IQRDREQQLIDSSR
-889 TSVDKLQVYEQE
+889 TSFDKLQVHEQE
-901 MRTLKE
+901 IRALKE
-907 NERTLSKEQNSLE
+907 NERRLSKEQSSLE

-928 DISYLDD
+928 DISYFED

-978 RAEEVYAEVI
+978 KAEEVYAEVI

-1014 IVTEKKTLFREA
+1014 IATEKKTLFRDA
-1026 FEKVNNNLKE
+1026 FEKVNNNLRE
-1036 TFSDV
+1036 TFSEV
-1041 TGGTAR
+1041 TGGTAW

-1062 LMVQFPGKPARE
+1062 LMVQFQGKPARE
-1074 STALSGGEKTMAAI
+1074 STALSGGEKTMAAT

-1136 TLKDVTVAKANM
+1136 TLKDVTVAKANL

-1167 NRIPLEEIKSSASTI
+1167 NHVPLEEIKSSTDTI